1 MVKIYLMRH
10 AESLYNEEAQQIKNS
25 CSDRLITM
33 DGEEKKLQNLRM
45 STAKDILNARL
56 SERGI
61 TQVQKLMAEGTY
73 KKIKYVVLS
82 PLRRCL
88 ETFEYLFEDR
98 ISKNPDAV
106 KVFIVPELREVI
118 SNSGD
123 IAFWLK
129 NEFESL
135 RFPHFYNLVTNF
147 CFTPKGADEKSP

>member
-1 MVKIYLMRH
+1 MVKFYLMRH
-10 AESLYNEEAQQIKNS
+10 AESLYNEEAHRIKNS
-25 CSDRLITM
+25 CSDRVITM
-33 DGEEKKLQNLRM
+33 EAEEKKLQNLRM
-45 STAKDILNARL
+45 STAPDILNARL

-61 TQVQKLMAEGTY
+61 TQSQKLMSKGTY
-73 KKIKYVVLS
+73 KNIKYVVLS

-98 ISKNPDAV
+98 ISKNPNAV

-123 IAFWLK
+123 IALWLK

-135 RFPHFYNLVTNF
+135 RYPHFYNLVTNF
-147 CFTPKGADEKSP
+147 CFTTIG